1 MKIICYRWLDSL
13 VLFFFSAL
21 LILSCSNDPITSVLE
36 NSNLKLDTLSIS
48 NVDISNYTVYPNIGL
63 NSRLYLGTKN
73 HIEVPYTFVQMTNP
87 SPVNYWEILND
98 TIVSV
103 DSVRFIVFTED
114 STLDDVSLPNL
125 FYSPDSHFNENK
137 STYLDFENFSFSNWL
152 DLGSP
157 SLINELD
164 DSSNFIN
171 AKLVWS
177 LDSFKTVLYDT
188 LDSNLVRT
196 FGMQFTSTDS
206 NFIELYSE
214 EAGYQTTDPKVVI
227 YYRYETTN
235 NDTII
240 SDTTFRT
247 IYSASD
253 ISIIKLN
260 QDLVETN
267 ELCIS
272 NGLGIRAKLFA
283 NIDDHFIPSG
293 SLIKSANLSIPI
305 DSLKSD
311 INLNLILDP
320 IKIDSSQ
327 ADPYLIYQEDPF
339 ESYGFPYRTS
349 NLTNG
354 SSYTVSIKE
363 YLQNLHLRNVHNLGF
378 KIIADENNNPFEST
392 WIKVSENLKPKIKII
407 YVKN

>member
-1 MKIICYRWLDSL
+1 MEY
-13 VLFFFSAL
+13 
-21 LILSCSNDPITSVLE
+21 E
-36 NSNLKLDTLSIS
+36 
-48 NVDISNYTVYPNIGL
+48 
-63 NSRLYLGTKN
+63 
-73 HIEVPYTFVQMTNP
+73 
-87 SPVNYWEILND
+87 
-98 TIVSV
+98 
-103 DSVRFIVFTED
+103 
-114 STLDDVSLPNL
+114 
-125 FYSPDSHFNENK
+125 
-137 STYLDFENFSFSNWL
+137 
-152 DLGSP
+152 
-157 SLINELD
+157 
-164 DSSNFIN
+164 
-171 AKLVWS
+171 
-177 LDSFKTVLYDT
+177 
-188 LDSNLVRT
+188 
-196 FGMQFTSTDS
+196 FTSTDS

-283 NIDDHFIPSG
+283 NIDDDFIPSG

-320 IKIDSSQ
+320 IKVIH
-327 ADPYLIYQEDPF
+327 PKPILILSTKKIHLNPMV
-339 ESYGFPYRTS
+339 FPYRTS

-354 SSYTVSIKE
+354 SSYTVSIKYFRIFILE
-363 YLQNLHLRNVHNLGF
+363 MFINLGF

-407 YVKN
+407 LC